1 MSWLRLANQT
11 AVITGAGSG
20 IGRAAALALAE
31 QSCNLLLTD
40 VHSEN
45 LKLVASECSKVMPNN
60 NISVESIVCDVR
72 DKVQVEQAIQKADL
86 IASSTSA
93 AATSPSFSVASI
105 LVNCAGI
112 TRDGRVT
119 NLSNSDWDDVLDINL
134 KGTFLM
140 CKQFCEPNRA
150 TILLRG
156 SDTTNSNKCTGGG
169 SIINIGSIVSEY
181 GNMGQ
186 VNYAASKGGV
196 VGLTRSLAKEMALFS
211 QKVANTIPNEKE
223 GNPEII
229 PPAIRVNCIQP
240 GEFNDFLSC
249 YSTYSLCRLGSQEAS
264 RLFLWPPLL
273 THTFDIIS
281 CAYITITTGFIH
293 TPMAHA
299 VPDKILSQMKQ
310 RIALGRL
317 GQAEDVA
324 NLVLFLASN
333 ARSGY
338 ITGEMMECSGM
349 LRL

>member
-20 IGRAAALALAE
+20 IGRAVALALAE

-45 LKLVASECSKVMPNN
+45 LEIVASECSKVMPNN

-72 DKVQVEQAIQKADL
+72 DKAQVEHAIQKADL

-119 NLSNSDWDDVLDINL
+119 NLSNNDWDDVLDINL

-150 TILLRG
+150 TTLLRG
-156 SDTTNSNKCTGGG
+156 SDTDSNNSNKCTGGG

-211 QKVANTIPNEKE
+211 HQVASTIPNEKE

-229 PPAIRVNCIQP
+229 PPPAIRVNCIQP
-240 GEFNDFLSC
+240 GELKFLSC
-249 YSTYSLCRLGSQEAS
+249 YSTYC
-264 RLFLWPPLL
+264 
-273 THTFDIIS
+273 
-281 CAYITITTGFIH
+281 
-293 TPMAHA
+293 
-299 VPDKILSQMKQ
+299 
-310 RIALGRL
+310 LGRL
-317 GQAEDVA
+317 
-324 NLVLFLASN
+324 AS
-333 ARSGY
+333 RE
-338 ITGEMMECSGM
+338 T
-349 LRL
+349 